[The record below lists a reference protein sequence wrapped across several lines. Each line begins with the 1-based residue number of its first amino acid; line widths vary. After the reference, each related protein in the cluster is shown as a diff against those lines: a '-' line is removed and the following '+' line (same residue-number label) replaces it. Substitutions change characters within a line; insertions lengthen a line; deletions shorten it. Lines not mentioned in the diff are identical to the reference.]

1 MKHTMK
7 GLLAGVALAVLATPT
22 FTTAAF
28 ARDITIDL
36 AGEPS
41 SLDPHMQWNPDSYY
55 VYRNVFDNLVTR
67 NNDGEIVPQVAS
79 AWQQISDTEMTFTI
93 QEGITFHDGSDL
105 TAEDVVYSV
114 KRITDPDFGSPQL
127 GQFNQIIDAKADGNI
142 VTLTTDGPYPALLA
156 QLVKLSIVP
165 QAIVEEMG
173 AEAFNNAPVGSGPYK
188 FSEWNRGVAV
198 TLLRNDDYWGDA
210 GPFESAIF
218 RAVPDAATRV
228 ADLQAGTADL
238 VVSIDADAGAQLASN
253 DAVKLLSAPTE
264 RVGYMGLNLD
274 KPPFND
280 LQMRKAASLAI
291 DRLGITEGLLQA
303 GEVPVSQMASP
314 AHFGY
319 NPDLP
324 LFEFDPEAA
333 MAITAA
339 NPDLAATPVTLAT
352 APVFDQRIVQAV
364 QQMLN
369 DVGFDV
375 SISMTDMPT
384 YLGIVRSDP
393 AENSELSFGRWSCA
407 CQDADGIAYPTL
419 HSDSDWS
426 RVNVPELDA
435 LLEKARVSLDPAVR
449 QEAYNEVHQIVR
461 DNYYVLPMYQAAVLY
476 GAIEGLDFEPTA
488 NESMFLNRMSISE

>member
-7 GLLAGVALAVLATPT
+7 GLLAGVALAVLVAP
-22 FTTAAF
+22 AS

-41 SLDPHMQWNPDSYY
+41 SLDPHVQWNPDSYY

-67 NNDGEIVPQVAS
+67 NNAGEITGQIATTWDQV
-79 AWQQISDTEMTFTI
+79 SDTEMQLTI
-93 QEGITFHDGSDL
+93 REGVTFHDGTPLKPS
-105 TAEDVVYSV
+105 DVVYSV
-114 KRITDPDFGSPQL
+114 KRITNPDFGSPQL
-127 GQFNQIIDAKADGNI
+127 GQFNQIIDANAEGNV
-142 VTLTTDGPYPALLA
+142 VTLTTNGAYPALLA

-165 QAIVEEMG
+165 QHIVEEVG
-173 AEAFNNAPVGSGPYK
+173 SEAFNTAPVGSGPYT
-188 FSEWNRGVAV
+188 FAQWSRGVSV
-198 TLLRNDDYWGDA
+198 TLSRNDSYWGAA
-210 GPFESAIF
+210 GAFENAIF

-238 VVSIDADAGAQLASN
+238 VVSIDADAGAQLAGNS
-253 DAVKLLSAPTE
+253 DVKLLSAPTE

-274 KPPFND
+274 KPPFNNFE
-280 LQMRKAASLAI
+280 MRKAASMAI
-291 DRLGITEGLLQA
+291 DRLGITDGLLQA
-303 GEVPVSQMASP
+303 GETPSAQMASP

-319 NPDLP
+319 NPDLAP
-324 LFEFDPEAA
+324 FEYDPDQAA
-333 MAITAA
+333 KITAA
-339 NPDLAATPVTLAT
+339 NPDLASTPAILAT

-369 DVGFDV
+369 DAGFNV

-393 AENSELSFGRWSCA
+393 ADNSELSFGRWSCA

-419 HSDSDWS
+419 HSDSSWS

-435 LLEKARVSLDPAVR
+435 LLEKARVALDPAVR
-449 QEAYNEVHQIVR
+449 QDAYNKVHQIVR
-461 DNYYVLPMYQAAVLY
+461 DNYYLLPMYQAAVLY
-476 GAIEGLDFEPTA
+476 GAASELTFQPTA
-488 NESMFLNRMSISE
+488 NESMFLNRMSITQ